1 MEEHVEPAPVAR
13 ILKYNQQ
20 EWPYM
25 LLGSLGAAVNGSVNP
40 IYAILFS
47 QILGVRA
54 VLMKN
59 ACHLLHVQLVW
70 AWAKIFHRYLF
81 LQTFAIQ
88 DLNEQ
93 RKQINGICVLF
104 CIVAVASF
112 ISQFLQV
119 CCCNFRH
126 IKNKT
131 QSRIAV
137 VEKLF
142 MSLEEDELQ

>member
-54 VLMKN
+54 VLMKK
-59 ACHLLHVQLVW
+59 ACHLLHVQLV
-70 AWAKIFHRYLF
+70 
-81 LQTFAIQ
+81 
-88 DLNEQ
+88 
-93 RKQINGICVLF
+93 
-104 CIVAVASF
+104 
-112 ISQFLQV
+112 
-119 CCCNFRH
+119 
-126 IKNKT
+126 
-131 QSRIAV
+131 
-137 VEKLF
+137 
-142 MSLEEDELQ
+142 